1 MRWNAHARVKMMLA
15 ESEGKVAM
23 VSRERDFTIDDVW
36 RLECQP
42 INATERYYLIE
53 GELCVKMSPNQL
65 HGRVASEIA
74 RLLGNHVVERELGW
88 VTIEV
93 GYHPPGERHTVL
105 LPDVAFESRSRAARH
120 PLPTYAPY
128 MPDLAVEVVSPLQT
142 LAETRRKAAV
152 YLRHGTTMVWLIDP
166 ERSRAESWT
175 AADDGSPRS
184 ETIAGDAEIHGGKVL
199 PGFTLPLMRLFS
211 S

>member
-1 MRWNAHARVKMMLA
+1 
-15 ESEGKVAM
+15 M
-23 VSRERDFTIDDVW
+23 VSRERYYTIDDVW

-42 INATERYYLIE
+42 MNIAEKYYLID
-53 GELCVKMSPNQL
+53 GELCVKMSPNQT

-74 RLLGNHVVERELGW
+74 RLLGNHVVERRLGW

-105 LPDVAFESRSRAARH
+105 LPDVAFESRARAART

-128 MPDLAVEVVSPLQT
+128 MPDLAVEVVSPSQT

-152 YLRHGTTMVWLIDP
+152 YLRHGTVMVWLIDP
-166 ERSRAESWT
+166 ARNRAEIWT
-175 AADDGSPRS
+175 APDDATAKS
-184 ETIAGDAEIHGGKVL
+184 ENIDMEGELTGGAVL
-199 PGFTLPLMRLFS
+199 PGFTLPLKRLFS
-211 S
+211 L